1 MFSMGHK
8 DYEPWE
14 IAPNSTSTALG
25 IGLGELRYDIF
36 PGQSLEINIDLRMSH
51 DVVAAQL
58 PRGSGALEWSL

>member
-14 IAPNSTSTALG
+14 IAPYSTSTALA
-25 IGLGELRYDIF
+25 ELRYDIF
-36 PGQSLEINIDLRMSH
+36 SGQCLEINIDLRMSH

-58 PRGSGALEWSL
+58 PLGSDALEWSL

>member
-14 IAPNSTSTALG
+14 IAPNSTSTALA
-25 IGLGELRYDIF
+25 ELRYDIF
-36 PGQSLEINIDLRMSH
+36 SGQSLEINIDLRMSH

-58 PRGSGALEWSL
+58 PLGSGALEWSL